1 MCCINTIYICVFE
14 ILNIVS
20 FLCQK
25 IVYKNNNIIFIY
37 KISVI
42 QNITKNIQNV

>member
-1 MCCINTIYICVFE
+1 MPE
-14 ILNIVS
+14 NI
-20 FLCQK
+20 
-25 IVYKNNNIIFIY
+25 YKNNNIIFIY